1 MLQGKTLFRNVGKVT
16 NREVPTA
23 GVSVSTSPGASLA
36 ERMGRIKP
44 SATLAATARAARL
57 KAQGRDILSLTAGEP
72 DFDTPAHVAAAG
84 IEAIR
89 QGRTRYTPVE
99 GVPALRD
106 AIVAKFARDNGLAYS
121 REQVLVSNGAKQV
134 LFNLCMALLGPG
146 DEAVIPAPYWVSYPD
161 MTLLAGA
168 TPVILATTAAAGF
181 KITPAELEAA
191 LTTRTRLLF
200 LNSPCNPSGAGYT
213 RAELAALGDVLL
225 RHPQVTIA
233 TDDIYEHIWWGPEP
247 FCSLAAACPALY
259 DRTVTI
265 NGLSKSHAMTGWRM
279 GYCGGPAALITAMA
293 TIQGQSTG
301 NASSISQYAAIA
313 ALEGPQDCVAEMN
326 REYRRRHDLVVAGLR
341 EIPGIDCLPG
351 WGTFYAFADVTIA
364 MSAVGCAD
372 DLAFTDHLLE
382 SVGVAVVPGAGF
394 GCPGHVR
401 VSFAAAEPTLVDALA
416 RIRKAVGFS

>member
-1 MLQGKTLFRNVGKVT
+1 MLQGKTLFRNVGKIT

-23 GVSVSTSPGASLA
+23 GVSVSTATATTLA

-44 SATLAATARAARL
+44 SATLAATARAAHL

-72 DFDTPAHVAAAG
+72 DFATPEHVAAAG

-89 QGRTRYTPVE
+89 AGRTHYTPVE

-134 LFNLCMALLGPG
+134 LYNLCMALLGPG
-146 DEAVIPAPYWVSYPD
+146 DEAIVPAPYWVSYPD
-161 MTLLAGA
+161 MTLLAEA
-168 TPVILATTAAAGF
+168 TPVVLPTTAAVGF
-181 KITPAELEAA
+181 KITAAQLEAA
-191 LTTRTRLLF
+191 ITPRTRLLF
-200 LNSPCNPSGAGYT
+200 LNTPCNPSGAAYT
-213 RAELAALGDVLL
+213 RAELAALGEVLL
-225 RHPQVTIA
+225 RHPRIVIA

-247 FCSLAAACPALY
+247 FCSFAGACPALF

-265 NGLSKSHAMTGWRM
+265 NGLSKSHAMTGWRL
-279 GYCGGPAALITAMA
+279 GYCGGPASIINAMA

-313 ALEGPQDCVAEMN
+313 ALNGPQDCVARMN
-326 REYRRRHDLVVAGLR
+326 EAYRHRHDLVVGELQAIPGLR
-341 EIPGIDCLPG
+341 CLPG
-351 WGTFYAFADVTIA
+351 WGTFYAFADVTAA
-364 MSAVGCAD
+364 MARLGCAD
-372 DLAFTDHLLE
+372 DVAFTDHLLE
-382 SVGVAVVPGAGF
+382 SVGVAAVPGSGF
-394 GCPGHVR
+394 GAPGHVR
-401 VSFAAAEPTLVDALA
+401 FSFAVAEPVLVDALQ